1 MIYNN
6 IKFLVFF
13 CITLLFLDIY
23 LFLSSSHDFVIN
35 YIFLQSNMEFDND
48 SWAADG
54 LSANQLF
61 KVIEIEGNHNTV
73 FQSREDFLASQCSSS
88 RSDPSTTF
96 TKDPTDTISNRSG
109 VVITVEKGGDD
120 VHLVTPSAS
129 PNTSFEESH
138 NAAFNISPS
147 LRNLGPG
154 YVSNLAQFW
163 ALKSK
168 QGQDMDSFFK
178 FGSTR
183 ESIGNGGNVEK
194 LLEENET
201 FLSEADPS
209 LMKETIFVQCEM
221 IRDLEEEKSK
231 LNATIEGFKKEN
243 DKVNESV
250 RELEDILESKSTQV
264 EYLRENLNNCNDK
277 VSKLLKEDLEKNY
290 KIIELEGTID
300 DLNVKNKKLLDDN
313 EALKKEIEMSKQEL
327 TEALQDLNGL
337 RNIGEAHINVVD
349 SVETFIHDDDL
360 KKEIKLLDKDVAKL
374 RNSFRGTKRERKF
387 SFEGEIFKMKTL
399 VKSTKKKRKY
409 EINPS
414 NPDQISETTFSDTS
428 SSSFE
433 KTNEGTPTLLSR
445 GTLGNFFRSSL
456 RSSGKKKTNE
466 KDVTATIKVKK
477 GTKGGEDCRTH

>member
-13 CITLLFLDIY
+13 CITLLFLHIN
-23 LFLSSSHDFVIN
+23 LIRSSSHDFVIN

-61 KVIEIEGNHNTV
+61 KVIEIEGNLNTV
-73 FQSREDFLASQCSSS
+73 IQSREDFLASQCSSS

-96 TKDPTDTISNRSG
+96 TKDRTDTISNRSG
-109 VVITVEKGGDD
+109 VVITVEEGGDD
-120 VHLVTPSAS
+120 VHLITPSAS

-183 ESIGNGGNVEK
+183 DSSGKGGNVEK
-194 LLEENET
+194 LLDENET

-221 IRDLEEEKSK
+221 IKDLEEDKCK
-231 LNATIEGFKKEN
+231 LNSSLEGLKKEN
-243 DKVNESV
+243 DKLGESV
-250 RELEDILESKSTQV
+250 REMEEILESKSTQV
-264 EYLRENLNNCNDK
+264 EYLRESLNNCNEK
-277 VSKLLKEDLEKNY
+277 VTKLLKEDLDKNY
-290 KIIELEGTID
+290 K
-300 DLNVKNKKLLDDN
+300 
-313 EALKKEIEMSKQEL
+313 
-327 TEALQDLNGL
+327 
-337 RNIGEAHINVVD
+337 
-349 SVETFIHDDDL
+349 
-360 KKEIKLLDKDVAKL
+360 
-374 RNSFRGTKRERKF
+374 
-387 SFEGEIFKMKTL
+387 
-399 VKSTKKKRKY
+399 
-409 EINPS
+409 
-414 NPDQISETTFSDTS
+414 
-428 SSSFE
+428 
-433 KTNEGTPTLLSR
+433 
-445 GTLGNFFRSSL
+445 
-456 RSSGKKKTNE
+456 
-466 KDVTATIKVKK
+466 TIK
-477 GTKGGEDCRTH
+477 

>member
-1 MIYNN
+1 
-6 IKFLVFF
+6 
-13 CITLLFLDIY
+13 
-23 LFLSSSHDFVIN
+23 
-35 YIFLQSNMEFDND
+35 MEFDND

-61 KVIEIEGNHNTV
+61 KVIEIKGNLNTV
-73 FQSREDFLASQCSSS
+73 LQSREDFPVSQCSS
-88 RSDPSTTF
+88 SDPSTTF
-96 TKDPTDTISNRSG
+96 TKDATDTISNRSG
-109 VVITVEKGGDD
+109 VVITVEEGGDD
-120 VHLVTPSAS
+120 NHLVTPSAS
-129 PNTSFEESH
+129 PNTSFEETH

-183 ESIGNGGNVEK
+183 DSIGNGGNVEK

-221 IRDLEEEKSK
+221 IRDLEEDKCK
-231 LNATIEGFKKEN
+231 LNASLEGLKKEN
-243 DKVNESV
+243 DKLGESV
-250 RELEDILESKSTQV
+250 REMEEIIESKSTQV

-277 VSKLLKEDLEKNY
+277 VTKLLKEDLEKNY
-290 KIIELEGTID
+290 KIIELEGTME
-300 DLNVKNKKLLDDN
+300 DLNAKNKKLLNDN
-313 EALKKEIEMSKQEL
+313 EALQKEIETSKQEL
-327 TEALQDLNGL
+327 IEALQDLNGL
-337 RNIGEAHINVVD
+337 RNVSKSHINGVD

-360 KKEIKLLDKDVAKL
+360 KKEITLLDKDVAKV

-399 VKSTKKKRKY
+399 VKSSKKKRKY

-414 NPDQISETTFSDTS
+414 NHDLTSETTFSDTS